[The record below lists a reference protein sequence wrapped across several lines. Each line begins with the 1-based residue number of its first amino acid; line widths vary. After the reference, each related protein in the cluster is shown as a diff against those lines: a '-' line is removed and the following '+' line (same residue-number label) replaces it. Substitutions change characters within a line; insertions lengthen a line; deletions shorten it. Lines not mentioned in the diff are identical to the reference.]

1 MAEKKQAL
9 LIFTKPP
16 LPGVV
21 KTRMTTEHGG
31 FFSMEQ
37 AAQFYKCCFYDVCE
51 MSMQALKELQ
61 AMNDE
66 LVAADPTADKITYDF
81 FVSTTPAKSLPK
93 VQEVMEIITRNW
105 DIDVNYVIDTGST
118 FDEHFNDAFS
128 QIFAMGYESIVSIG
142 GDVPT
147 MPKSHLIQSFQ
158 WLDYFQNVLG
168 KPGFVYAPCQE
179 CGTSLVGFSHNTVM
193 DHTGVYYNMEG
204 RPALDGY
211 LAKLQ
216 EADVPSAYFDPVAD
230 VDEITDLGHAISCM
244 RAIKEAAKYQPLFVP
259 TRTLAWCDLMGIT
272 VSTPPNDNHDPRD
285 ILDGDEE
292 VEIDEA
298 EFQKFIGTD
307 AGDAPTADELKRI
320 SEGMDSL
327 RTNQAA
333 ENAYEASQYN

>member
-31 FFSMEQ
+31 FFTMEQ

-51 MSMQALKELQ
+51 MSMHALLELQ
-61 AMNDE
+61 AANDE
-66 LVAADPTADKITYDF
+66 LVAADPEADKITYDF
-81 FVSTTPAKSLPK
+81 FCSTTPRGSLEK
-93 VQEVMEIITRNW
+93 VKEVF
-105 DIDVNYVIDTGST
+105 DVIGPWPMDVHFIVDSGSS
-118 FDEHFNDAFS
+118 FDDHFNDAFS
-128 QIFAMGYESIVSIG
+128 QIFAMGYEHIVSIG

-147 MPKSHLIQSFQ
+147 MPKSHIIQSFQ
-158 WLDYFQNVLG
+158 WLDYFQAIG

-211 LAKLQ
+211 LYKLQ

-244 RAIKEAAKYQPLFVP
+244 RAINEAARYQPLFVP
-259 TRTLAWCDLMGIT
+259 RRTLAWVDLMGIT
-272 VSTPPNDNHDPRD
+272 VSTPPNDNHDPRGM
-285 ILDGDEE
+285 LDGDDEI
-292 VEIDEA
+292 EIDDE
-298 EFQKFIGTD
+298 EMEKFVSSV
-307 AGDAPTADELKRI
+307 AGDAPTEEERERI
-320 SEGMDSL
+320 AAGMDSL
-327 RTNQAA
+327 RSGQAA
-333 ENAYEASQYN
+333 ENAYEASQYGD